1 MGAPF
6 FICICSCA
14 GSRKGKATY
23 ALRAGV
29 DSIRKTSRSFP
40 NAGTVPAMCFVKGKP
55 TSRWSPYM
63 ATGDTLVAR
72 VQDLPARSEAAA
84 VTLTASISPP
94 TRVSHSDAVRE
105 SVCLDVLNTAT
116 HAIRVRSAA
125 HFFEV
130 NRALKFDRAAAF
142 GMKLDQESGTS
153 VRFQPG
159 EIVRVALIRGDG
171 GIGLHTAGFGRAGE
185 VRRRGLRR
193 R

>member
-1 MGAPF
+1 
-6 FICICSCA
+6 
-14 GSRKGKATY
+14 
-23 ALRAGV
+23 
-29 DSIRKTSRSFP
+29 
-40 NAGTVPAMCFVKGKP
+40 
-55 TSRWSPYM
+55 M

-72 VQDLPARSEAAA
+72 VHDLPARSEAAA
-84 VTLTASISPP
+84 VTLTVSISPP
-94 TRVSHSDAVRE
+94 TRVRE

>member
-1 MGAPF
+1 
-6 FICICSCA
+6 
-14 GSRKGKATY
+14 
-23 ALRAGV
+23 
-29 DSIRKTSRSFP
+29 
-40 NAGTVPAMCFVKGKP
+40 
-55 TSRWSPYM
+55 M

-142 GMKLDQESGTS
+142 GMKLETS

-159 EIVRVALIRGDG
+159 EIVRVALIHSDG
-171 GIGLHTAGFGRAGE
+171 GIGPRAAGFGLGGE
-185 VRRRGLRR
+185 VRQRGLRR

>member
-1 MGAPF
+1 
-6 FICICSCA
+6 
-14 GSRKGKATY
+14 
-23 ALRAGV
+23 
-29 DSIRKTSRSFP
+29 
-40 NAGTVPAMCFVKGKP
+40 
-55 TSRWSPYM
+55 M

-72 VQDLPARSEAAA
+72 VHDLPARSEAAA
-84 VTLTASISPP
+84 ITLTASLSPP

-142 GMKLDQESGTS
+142 GMKLDQQSGTS

-159 EIVRVALIRGDG
+159 EIVRVALRQSDC
-171 GIGLHTAGFGRAGE
+171 GIGPRAAGFRLGGE
-185 VRRRGLRR
+185 VRQRGLRR